1 MSDASDPGRG
11 SETTALA
18 TRPRRRRGASAATYE
33 FRTVT
38 LGRDATRSDARRLL
52 TEEAEYGHWE
62 LARSATY
69 VGGRRRVW
77 LRRRIMRVTST
88 LAR

>member
-1 MSDASDPGRG
+1 MRPEAAEGDDSLVARTGWAPPGGRF
-11 SETTALA
+11 EYRVL
-18 TRPRRRRGASAATYE
+18 
-33 FRTVT
+33 T
-38 LGRDATRSDARRLL
+38 LEPGVSRNDARRML